1 MKQDKKRKGSSVS
14 LIVLFILFGII
25 IYSGYNLYI
34 GFQDYWNNY
43 LNSLEIGED
52 AGRDEKTVD
61 WESLLS
67 KNDEV
72 FGWIYCEGTRI
83 DYPVVKG
90 TDNSKY
96 LNVGADGTYNR
107 CGALFINCYNTKPL
121 EEPNTIIYGH
131 HMKDGSMFH
140 DLDYW
145 QDADYFKE
153 HSEFYFYTP
162 RQNYKLTAVAAENV
176 SCDDVV
182 IYGVPF
188 TNEEDT
194 SAFINKVI
202 SNTDVSNDDIVFSEK
217 DSFVTLSTCAYD
229 FVGARSIIVCN
240 VEPVDERIEDIEE
253 SKPDPESKL
262 TVFLRM
268 VKEIIK
274 EEINNLSGGS
284 LEE

>member
-1 MKQDKKRKGSSVS
+1 MKQDKKRKGSSAS

-25 IYSGYNLYI
+25 IYSGYNLYL

-52 AGRDEKTVD
+52 AGRNEKTVD

-67 KNDEV
+67 KNEEV
-72 FGWIYCEGTRI
+72 FGWIYCEGTKI

-107 CGALFINCYNTKPL
+107 CGALFINCYNIKPL

-145 QDADYFKE
+145 QDADYFKK

-202 SNTDVSNDDIVFSEK
+202 SNTAVSNDDTVFSEK

-229 FVGARSIIVCN
+229 FVGARSIIVCK
-240 VEPVDERIEDIEE
+240 VEPVDERIEEIEE

-274 EEINNLSGGS
+274 EEINNISGGG